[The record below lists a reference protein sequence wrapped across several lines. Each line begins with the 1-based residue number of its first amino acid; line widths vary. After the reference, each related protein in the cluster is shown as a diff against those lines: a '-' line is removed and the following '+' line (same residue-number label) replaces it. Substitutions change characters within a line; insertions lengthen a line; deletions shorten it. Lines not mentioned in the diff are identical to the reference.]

1 MGRRIGILMV
11 VLLVALIMAPLT
23 VATVQ
28 GGSPG
33 IKVTPAV
40 IEMGAFYGGAT
51 LKVEGTVASGS
62 QVLVVVRGPETEEA
76 FNKKGRFGPIWVNA
90 GKVHI
95 SGVPSLFLCFSSG
108 PMASLL
114 SRESLDQS
122 QLDQVAIKAQMLVEP
137 KAMDQEVI
145 RDNYLSLKSQ
155 QGFYKVTE
163 GVVKLG
169 TAGPEGMPFT
179 LDLPW
184 SKKAPPAS
192 YEVSVYEC
200 RDGAVAGKVT
210 SGLVVRE
217 VGFPEKIAGMAKNRG
232 YLYGL
237 LCVLVAMIAGFGI
250 DFVATKLGKKG
261 AMAH

>member
-28 GGSPG
+28 GGSPAL
-33 IKVTPAV
+33 KVTPAV
-40 IEMGAFYGGAT
+40 IEMGAFYGGAA
-51 LKVEGTVASGS
+51 LKVEGTVAPDS
-62 QVLVVVRGPETEEA
+62 QVLVVVRGPETAEE

-108 PMASLL
+108 PMASML
-114 SRESLDQS
+114 SRESLDQG
-122 QLDQVAIKAQMLVEP
+122 QLDQVAIKAQMIVEP

-145 RDNYLSLKSQ
+145 RDNYLSLKRQ
-155 QGFYKVTE
+155 QGFYQVTE
-163 GVVKLG
+163 GAVKLG
-169 TAGPEGMPFT
+169 TPGPEGVPFT

-192 YEVSVYEC
+192 YEVSAYEC
-200 RDGAVAGKVT
+200 RGGAVTGKVT

-217 VGFPEKIAGMAKNRG
+217 MGFPEKIAGMARNRG

-261 AMAH
+261 AIAH